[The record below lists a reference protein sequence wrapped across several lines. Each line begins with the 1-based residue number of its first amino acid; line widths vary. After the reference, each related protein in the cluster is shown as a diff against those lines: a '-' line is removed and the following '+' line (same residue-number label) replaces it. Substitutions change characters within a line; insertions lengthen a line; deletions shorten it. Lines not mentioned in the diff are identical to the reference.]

1 MKMEGFQI
9 NYTDLSDLFW
19 EYKRKID
26 NLIENIDNCI
36 EKINMFTENA
46 VFTGK
51 TGDAVK
57 SYLGEAHITI
67 LSGIKVTAQTLLDN
81 MAAYK
86 DGYRAIDSSTNFK
99 LDEEAIQEF
108 RKKLASNYEDTDEYT
123 GKIRSALSEV
133 SDISDVGMPDSNGV
147 FDIHEQMDSDLIK
160 LVSNVNSYERE
171 NVVRLENSVE
181 LLLENLQSC
190 LSKIGLSQGA
200 IESYETGSFIT
211 GKDAGTLNTGI
222 KIFGDL
228 HEKNKEAYDEIYET
242 EQKIKDEAEKRKTQG
257 IWRTVGGA
265 VLIATGVACIVLTGG
280 AAIPIVADV
289 AVAVGSGT
297 AVFGAADAIE
307 GTQDIYYGSTGDID
321 STAVNGIKDGLFQ
334 GNEDA
339 YYLTE
344 NAFAFAA
351 SAMIPI
357 GQASTAGN
365 LTFKS
370 TATIV
375 AKEGIS
381 MGAGAGAQKIT
392 TDVTGN
398 DTAGMVAGM
407 VASGVTAKG
416 LNGIEAEANKLAKAP
431 KGIDGVTEGTGNLAE
446 DVGKAGKGLEGA
458 AKGAESAAE
467 DAGKVVETS
476 YGKSREIIQCSDIN
490 SKEVAKVEEKVPV
503 SDAVMKSLE
512 GSGLTSDRIK
522 EIRDLPKPDYS
533 KGEFVNRDV
542 NKPDPKTYL
551 NPDYYQKHL
560 EPFEKTGCYRI
571 QRTDPMLPDDQYGG
585 VLGHNSGLFVTSGED
600 MMKVLKEADGDV
612 SKLEKIFGM
621 DEGDWGKN
629 PVIIRVDDPQHLRIP
644 DGNEMGAWTKYY
656 IPGGFTSGNQ
666 AEAVIDSVPRGEYQ
680 VMKFNNPELMNWMK
694 KGIGE

>member
-1 MKMEGFQI
+1 MEGFQI

-133 SDISDVGMPDSNGV
+133 SDISDVGMPDINGV

-265 VLIATGVACIVLTGG
+265 VLIATGAACIVLTGG

-321 STAVNGIKDGLFQ
+321 STAVNGIKDDLFQ

-339 YYLTE
+339 DYLTE

-431 KGIDGVTEGTGNLAE
+431 KGIDGVTEGAGNLAE

-467 DAGKVVETS
+467 DAGKVVESGTDS
-476 YGKSREIIQCSDIN
+476 WNMVEGGGTINGREYSQHAMERMAPDTPQVRAELSRRAEKSATQRGLKVGTQEYYEYCKKYVDPRNIPPSVIEDAISSTKGIPGNRPDTFIHETADVKIVIN
-490 SKEVAKVEEKVPV
+490 SAGKVITV
-503 SDAVMKSLE
+503 
-512 GSGLTSDRIK
+512 I
-522 EIRDLPKPDYS
+522 PK
-533 KGEFVNRDV
+533 
-542 NKPDPKTYL
+542 
-551 NPDYYQKHL
+551 
-560 EPFEKTGCYRI
+560 
-571 QRTDPMLPDDQYGG
+571 
-585 VLGHNSGLFVTSGED
+585 
-600 MMKVLKEADGDV
+600 
-612 SKLEKIFGM
+612 
-621 DEGDWGKN
+621 
-629 PVIIRVDDPQHLRIP
+629 
-644 DGNEMGAWTKYY
+644 
-656 IPGGFTSGNQ
+656 
-666 AEAVIDSVPRGEYQ
+666 
-680 VMKFNNPELMNWMK
+680 
-694 KGIGE
+694 

>member
-1 MKMEGFQI
+1 MEGFQI

-19 EYKRKID
+19 EYKRKIE

-36 EKINMFTENA
+36 ERISMFTENA

-123 GKIRSALSEV
+123 GEIRSALSEV

-321 STAVNGIKDGLFQ
+321 STAVNGIKDDLFQ

-431 KGIDGVTEGTGNLAE
+431 KGIDGVTEGAGNLAE

-458 AKGAESAAE
+458 TNGAESAAE

-476 YGKSREIIQCSDIN
+476 YGKSIENTEFFKENGGLDASDYISIHSRKHMYDPDTVSTPKKTQYGKDVN
-490 SKEVAKVEEKVPV
+490 VGKLCEDTIMKPDEVIYNKDQNVMIYKKEYPFNI
-503 SDAVMKSLE
+503 S
-512 GSGLTSDRIK
+512 TSDTPTGTHRVFIPLNTQGK
-522 EIRDLPKPDYS
+522 KTIRMSQFPL
-533 KGEFVNRDV
+533 V
-542 NKPDPKTYL
+542 
-551 NPDYYQKHL
+551 
-560 EPFEKTGCYRI
+560 
-571 QRTDPMLPDDQYGG
+571 GG
-585 VLGHNSGLFVTSGED
+585 N
-600 MMKVLKEADGDV
+600 
-612 SKLEKIFGM
+612 
-621 DEGDWGKN
+621 
-629 PVIIRVDDPQHLRIP
+629 
-644 DGNEMGAWTKYY
+644 
-656 IPGGFTSGNQ
+656 
-666 AEAVIDSVPRGEYQ
+666 
-680 VMKFNNPELMNWMK
+680 
-694 KGIGE
+694 

>member
-1 MKMEGFQI
+1 MEGFQI

-19 EYKRKID
+19 EYKRKIE

-36 EKINMFTENA
+36 ERINMFTENA

-123 GKIRSALSEV
+123 GEIRSALSEV

-265 VLIATGVACIVLTGG
+265 VLIATGAACIVLTGG
-280 AAIPIVADV
+280 AATPVVADV

-321 STAVNGIKDGLFQ
+321 STAVNGIKDDLFQ

-407 VASGVTAKG
+407 VASGMTAKG

-431 KGIDGVTEGTGNLAE
+431 KGIDGVTEGAGNLAE
-446 DVGKAGKGLEGA
+446 DVGKAGKGLKGA

-467 DAGKVVETS
+467 DAGKVVES
-476 YGKSREIIQCSDIN
+476 GIN
-490 SKEVAKVEEKVPV
+490 SIDDIALKHSSVGDFTYNPKTGQISRMKGGGHGQSNINFLEENGIEYNIVKEYDNGVRVGNVPKHKTPSKRTGTGQAWFPKNW
-503 SDAVMKSLE
+503 SDSK
-512 GSGLTSDRIK
+512 IK
-522 EIRDLPKPDYS
+522 EAGNY
-533 KGEFVNRDV
+533 VTN
-542 NKPDPKTYL
+542 
-551 NPDYYQKHL
+551 
-560 EPFEKTGCYRI
+560 
-571 QRTDPMLPDDQYGG
+571 LPD
-585 VLGHNSGLFVTSGED
+585 N
-600 MMKVLKEADGDV
+600 
-612 SKLEKIFGM
+612 
-621 DEGDWGKN
+621 KN
-629 PVIIRVDDPQHLRIP
+629 LP
-644 DGNEMGAWTKYY
+644 DG
-656 IPGGFTSGNQ
+656 
-666 AEAVIDSVPRGEYQ
+666 VIGYGEYDG
-680 VMKFNNPELMNWMK
+680 VRV
-694 KGIGE
+694 GIIKTDGKIGTIFPDADLQP

>member
-1 MKMEGFQI
+1 MEGFQI

-19 EYKRKID
+19 EYKRKIE

-321 STAVNGIKDGLFQ
+321 STAVNGIKDDLFQ

-357 GQASTAGN
+357 GHASTAGN

-416 LNGIEAEANKLAKAP
+416 LNGIEAEANKLAKP
-431 KGIDGVTEGTGNLAE
+431 KLGDVGDGGDAVLNDADGPVVKEGSIEQLSEIEYKELTGYEYLDTQLGNLKDKVKLNQYQSAESVNDWWANNGYDRPPYTPKTVVQDITLDCDTIFVRVYDGNISGLRGGWVMCAE
-446 DVGKAGKGLEGA
+446 DIKGLTPEQIQQKFALPSTPKYIGEVKLKAGSNIRMGEVNPNYGFNGGGIQFDLKGQYIGEF
-458 AKGAESAAE
+458 
-467 DAGKVVETS
+467 
-476 YGKSREIIQCSDIN
+476 
-490 SKEVAKVEEKVPV
+490 
-503 SDAVMKSLE
+503 
-512 GSGLTSDRIK
+512 K
-522 EIRDLPKPDYS
+522 EIGSL
-533 KGEFVNRDV
+533 V
-542 NKPDPKTYL
+542 
-551 NPDYYQKHL
+551 
-560 EPFEKTGCYRI
+560 
-571 QRTDPMLPDDQYGG
+571 
-585 VLGHNSGLFVTSGED
+585 
-600 MMKVLKEADGDV
+600 
-612 SKLEKIFGM
+612 
-621 DEGDWGKN
+621 DWSMGK
-629 PVIIRVDDPQHLRIP
+629 
-644 DGNEMGAWTKYY
+644 
-656 IPGGFTSGNQ
+656 
-666 AEAVIDSVPRGEYQ
+666 
-680 VMKFNNPELMNWMK
+680 
-694 KGIGE
+694 

>member
-1 MKMEGFQI
+1 MEGFQI

-19 EYKRKID
+19 EYKRKIE

-36 EKINMFTENA
+36 ERINMFTENA

-123 GKIRSALSEV
+123 DKIRSALSEV

-431 KGIDGVTEGTGNLAE
+431 KGIDGVTEGAGNLAE

-458 AKGAESAAE
+458 TNGAESAAE

-476 YGKSREIIQCSDIN
+476 YGKSIENTEFFKENGGLDASDYISIHSRKHMYDPDTVSTPKKTQYGKDVN
-490 SKEVAKVEEKVPV
+490 VGKLCEDTIMKPDEVIYNKDQNVMIYKKEYPFNI
-503 SDAVMKSLE
+503 S
-512 GSGLTSDRIK
+512 TSDTPTGTHRVFIPLNTQGK
-522 EIRDLPKPDYS
+522 KTIRMSQFPL
-533 KGEFVNRDV
+533 V
-542 NKPDPKTYL
+542 
-551 NPDYYQKHL
+551 
-560 EPFEKTGCYRI
+560 
-571 QRTDPMLPDDQYGG
+571 GG
-585 VLGHNSGLFVTSGED
+585 N
-600 MMKVLKEADGDV
+600 
-612 SKLEKIFGM
+612 
-621 DEGDWGKN
+621 
-629 PVIIRVDDPQHLRIP
+629 
-644 DGNEMGAWTKYY
+644 
-656 IPGGFTSGNQ
+656 
-666 AEAVIDSVPRGEYQ
+666 
-680 VMKFNNPELMNWMK
+680 
-694 KGIGE
+694 

>member
-1 MKMEGFQI
+1 MEGFQI

-19 EYKRKID
+19 EYKRKIE

-123 GKIRSALSEV
+123 DKIRSALSEV

-265 VLIATGVACIVLTGG
+265 VLIATGAACIVLTGG

-321 STAVNGIKDGLFQ
+321 STAVNGIKDDLFQ

-416 LNGIEAEANKLAKAP
+416 LNGIEAEVNKLAKAP
-431 KGIDGVTEGTGNLAE
+431 KGIDGVTEGAGNLVE

-467 DAGKVVETS
+467 DAGKVVESGSKTIDDIIDGLPETTN
-476 YGKSREIIQCSDIN
+476 GKGVARNFESTGDFEQTIRDFDALNPIDVKEIQT
-490 SKEVAKVEEKVPV
+490 KY
-503 SDAVMKSLE
+503 
-512 GSGLTSDRIK
+512 GSGKVGKLSDGTTVVARPGSTTGGATL
-522 EIRDLPKPDYS
+522 EIRVS
-533 KGEFVNRDV
+533 NR
-542 NKPDPKTYL
+542 
-551 NPDYYQKHL
+551 
-560 EPFEKTGCYRI
+560 
-571 QRTDPMLPDDQYGG
+571 
-585 VLGHNSGLFVTSGED
+585 
-600 MMKVLKEADGDV
+600 KVY
-612 SKLEKIFGM
+612 KI
-621 DEGDWGKN
+621 
-629 PVIIRVDDPQHLRIP
+629 R
-644 DGNEMGAWTKYY
+644 Y
-656 IPGGFTSGNQ
+656 
-666 AEAVIDSVPRGEYQ
+666 
-680 VMKFNNPELMNWMK
+680 
-694 KGIGE
+694 

>member
-1 MKMEGFQI
+1 MEGFQI

-19 EYKRKID
+19 EYKRKIE

-123 GKIRSALSEV
+123 GEIRSALSEV

-265 VLIATGVACIVLTGG
+265 VLIATGAACIVLTGG
-280 AAIPIVADV
+280 AATPVVADV

-321 STAVNGIKDGLFQ
+321 STAVNGIKDDLFQ

-381 MGAGAGAQKIT
+381 MGVGAGAQKIT

-431 KGIDGVTEGTGNLAE
+431 KGIDGVTEKAGNLAE

-467 DAGKVVETS
+467 DAGKVVESGTYSGDLMSAEEAARYSEYWRELGIGSDNTWKAFKDANPNGTIDDYFEIVQKQSPWPLGETGTPTTLKAGDRFFMAVENNAPENVIGGFGVKERIDSTDFVRNNLAVKYDWKTS
-476 YGKSREIIQCSDIN
+476 CNVIREF
-490 SKEVAKVEEKVPV
+490 EV
-503 SDAVMKSLE
+503 
-512 GSGLTSDRIK
+512 
-522 EIRDLPKPDYS
+522 
-533 KGEFVNRDV
+533 
-542 NKPDPKTYL
+542 
-551 NPDYYQKHL
+551 
-560 EPFEKTGCYRI
+560 
-571 QRTDPMLPDDQYGG
+571 
-585 VLGHNSGLFVTSGED
+585 NSGIELNVNAGPVGPQIDLGADLYLPGDTTMTQYDLFSNLGSEIKRED
-600 MMKVLKEADGDV
+600 YVH
-612 SKLEKIFGM
+612 II
-621 DEGDWGKN
+621 DEYW
-629 PVIIRVDDPQHLRIP
+629 VD
-644 DGNEMGAWTKYY
+644 
-656 IPGGFTSGNQ
+656 
-666 AEAVIDSVPRGEYQ
+666 
-680 VMKFNNPELMNWMK
+680 
-694 KGIGE
+694 

>member
-1 MKMEGFQI
+1 MEGFQI

-36 EKINMFTENA
+36 ERINMFTENA

-123 GKIRSALSEV
+123 GEIRSVLSEV
-133 SDISDVGMPDSNGV
+133 SDISDVGMPDINGV

-190 LSKIGLSQGA
+190 LSKIGLSQCA

-211 GKDAGTLNTGI
+211 GKDAGALNTGI

-257 IWRTVGGA
+257 IWRMVGGA
-265 VLIATGVACIVLTGG
+265 VLIATGAACIVLTGG
-280 AAIPIVADV
+280 AATPVVADV

-321 STAVNGIKDGLFQ
+321 STAVNGIKDDLFQ

-416 LNGIEAEANKLAKAP
+416 LNGIEAGANKLAKAP
-431 KGIDGVTEGTGNLAE
+431 KGIDGVTEGAGNVAE

-467 DAGKVVETS
+467 DAGKVVES
-476 YGKSREIIQCSDIN
+476 GSSSNKFSNWDDMKDAYKGKVT
-490 SKEVAKVEEKVPV
+490 KF
-503 SDAVMKSLE
+503 L
-512 GSGLTSDRIK
+512 
-522 EIRDLPKPDYS
+522 
-533 KGEFVNRDV
+533 KG
-542 NKPDPKTYL
+542 NKPKGSPIPK
-551 NPDYYQKHL
+551 NW
-560 EPFEKTGCYRI
+560 FEKGGTLEIETLDDGSQIWKYTSAKGDTVPYINQQVKFPKQYMFPDEDIAEFSIGKFTGDREL
-571 QRTDPMLPDDQYGG
+571 D
-585 VLGHNSGLFVTSGED
+585 
-600 MMKVLKEADGDV
+600 KKAA
-612 SKLEKIFGM
+612 LEFLRSEGY
-621 DEGDWGKN
+621 DE
-629 PVIIRVDDPQHLRIP
+629 IP
-644 DGNEMGAWTKYY
+644 DGYVLHHDYENGKMQLIEEEIHRIFTHYGGNYY
-656 IPGGFTSGNQ
+656 N
-666 AEAVIDSVPRGEYQ
+666 
-680 VMKFNNPELMNWMK
+680 K
-694 KGIGE
+694 

>member
-1 MKMEGFQI
+1 MEGFQI

-19 EYKRKID
+19 EYKRKIE

-36 EKINMFTENA
+36 ERISMFTENA

-123 GKIRSALSEV
+123 GKIRSVLSEV

-147 FDIHEQMDSDLIK
+147 FDIHEQMDSNLIK

-200 IESYETGSFIT
+200 IESYKTGSFIT
-211 GKDAGTLNTGI
+211 GKDVGTLNTGI

-265 VLIATGVACIVLTGG
+265 VLIATGAACIVLTGG

-321 STAVNGIKDGLFQ
+321 STAVNGIKDDLFQ

-416 LNGIEAEANKLAKAP
+416 LNGIEAEANKLLKAP
-431 KGIDGVTEGTGNLAE
+431 KGVDGVTEGAGNLAE

-467 DAGKVVETS
+467 DAGKVVES
-476 YGKSREIIQCSDIN
+476 GSSSNKFSNWDDMKDAYKGKVT
-490 SKEVAKVEEKVPV
+490 KF
-503 SDAVMKSLE
+503 L
-512 GSGLTSDRIK
+512 
-522 EIRDLPKPDYS
+522 
-533 KGEFVNRDV
+533 KG
-542 NKPDPKTYL
+542 NKPKGSPIPK
-551 NPDYYQKHL
+551 NW
-560 EPFEKTGCYRI
+560 FEKGGTLEIETLDDGSQIWKYTSAKGDTVPYINQQVKFPKQYMFPDEDIAEFSIGKFTGDREL
-571 QRTDPMLPDDQYGG
+571 D
-585 VLGHNSGLFVTSGED
+585 
-600 MMKVLKEADGDV
+600 KKAA
-612 SKLEKIFGM
+612 LEFLRSEGY
-621 DEGDWGKN
+621 DE
-629 PVIIRVDDPQHLRIP
+629 IP
-644 DGNEMGAWTKYY
+644 DGYVLHHDYENGKMQLIEEEIHRIFTHYGGNYY
-656 IPGGFTSGNQ
+656 N
-666 AEAVIDSVPRGEYQ
+666 
-680 VMKFNNPELMNWMK
+680 K
-694 KGIGE
+694 

>member
-1 MKMEGFQI
+1 MEGFQI
-9 NYTDLSDLFW
+9 NYTDLNDLFW
-19 EYKRKID
+19 EYKRKIE

-36 EKINMFTENA
+36 ERINMFTENA

-190 LSKIGLSQGA
+190 LSKIGLSQCA

-211 GKDAGTLNTGI
+211 GKDAGALNTGI

-321 STAVNGIKDGLFQ
+321 STAVNGIKDDLFQ

-416 LNGIEAEANKLAKAP
+416 LNGIEAEANKLAKP
-431 KGIDGVTEGTGNLAE
+431 KLGDVGDGGDAVLNDADGPVVKEGSIEQLSEIEYKELTGYEYLDTQLGNLKDKVKLNQYQSAESVNDWWANNGYDRPPYTPKTVVQDITLDCDTIFVRVYDGNISGLRGGWVMCAE
-446 DVGKAGKGLEGA
+446 DIKGLTPEQIQQKFALPSTPKYIGEVKLKAGSNIRMGEVNPNYGFNGGGIQFDLKGQYIGEF
-458 AKGAESAAE
+458 
-467 DAGKVVETS
+467 
-476 YGKSREIIQCSDIN
+476 
-490 SKEVAKVEEKVPV
+490 
-503 SDAVMKSLE
+503 
-512 GSGLTSDRIK
+512 K
-522 EIRDLPKPDYS
+522 EIGSL
-533 KGEFVNRDV
+533 V
-542 NKPDPKTYL
+542 
-551 NPDYYQKHL
+551 
-560 EPFEKTGCYRI
+560 
-571 QRTDPMLPDDQYGG
+571 
-585 VLGHNSGLFVTSGED
+585 
-600 MMKVLKEADGDV
+600 
-612 SKLEKIFGM
+612 
-621 DEGDWGKN
+621 DWSMGK
-629 PVIIRVDDPQHLRIP
+629 
-644 DGNEMGAWTKYY
+644 
-656 IPGGFTSGNQ
+656 
-666 AEAVIDSVPRGEYQ
+666 
-680 VMKFNNPELMNWMK
+680 
-694 KGIGE
+694 

>member
-1 MKMEGFQI
+1 MEGFQI

-19 EYKRKID
+19 EYKRKIE

-36 EKINMFTENA
+36 ERISMFTENA

-200 IESYETGSFIT
+200 IEIYETGSFIT

-321 STAVNGIKDGLFQ
+321 STAVNGIKDDLFQ

-431 KGIDGVTEGTGNLAE
+431 KGIDGVTEEAGNLVE

>member
-1 MKMEGFQI
+1 MEGFQI

-19 EYKRKID
+19 EYKRKIE

-36 EKINMFTENA
+36 ERISMFTENA

-257 IWRTVGGA
+257 IWRIVGGA
-265 VLIATGVACIVLTGG
+265 VLIATGAACIVLTGG
-280 AAIPIVADV
+280 AATPVVADV

-321 STAVNGIKDGLFQ
+321 STAVNGIKDDLFQ

-416 LNGIEAEANKLAKAP
+416 LNGIEAEANKLAKP
-431 KGIDGVTEGTGNLAE
+431 KLGDVGDGGDAVLNDADGPVVKEGSIEQLSEIEYKELTGYEYLDTQLGNLKDKVKLNQYQSAESVNDWWANNGYDRPPYTPKTVVQDITLDCDTIFVRVYDGNISGLRGGWVMCAE
-446 DVGKAGKGLEGA
+446 DIKGLTPEQIQQKFALPSTPKYIGEVKLKAGSNIRMGEVNPNYGFNGGGIQFDLKGQYIGEF
-458 AKGAESAAE
+458 
-467 DAGKVVETS
+467 
-476 YGKSREIIQCSDIN
+476 
-490 SKEVAKVEEKVPV
+490 
-503 SDAVMKSLE
+503 
-512 GSGLTSDRIK
+512 K
-522 EIRDLPKPDYS
+522 EIGSL
-533 KGEFVNRDV
+533 V
-542 NKPDPKTYL
+542 
-551 NPDYYQKHL
+551 
-560 EPFEKTGCYRI
+560 
-571 QRTDPMLPDDQYGG
+571 
-585 VLGHNSGLFVTSGED
+585 
-600 MMKVLKEADGDV
+600 
-612 SKLEKIFGM
+612 
-621 DEGDWGKN
+621 DWSMGK
-629 PVIIRVDDPQHLRIP
+629 
-644 DGNEMGAWTKYY
+644 
-656 IPGGFTSGNQ
+656 
-666 AEAVIDSVPRGEYQ
+666 
-680 VMKFNNPELMNWMK
+680 
-694 KGIGE
+694 

>member
-1 MKMEGFQI
+1 MEGFQI

-19 EYKRKID
+19 EYKRKIE

-36 EKINMFTENA
+36 ERISMFTENA

-123 GKIRSALSEV
+123 GEIRSALSEV

-190 LSKIGLSQGA
+190 LSKIGLSQCA

-211 GKDAGTLNTGI
+211 GKDAGALNTGI

-321 STAVNGIKDGLFQ
+321 STAVNGIKDDLFQ

-407 VASGVTAKG
+407 VASGMTAKG

-431 KGIDGVTEGTGNLAE
+431 KGIDGVTEGAGNLAE

-467 DAGKVVETS
+467 DAGKVVES
-476 YGKSREIIQCSDIN
+476 GIN
-490 SKEVAKVEEKVPV
+490 SIDDIALKHSSVGDFTYNPKTGQISRMKGGGHGQSNINFLEENGIEYNIVKEYDNGVRVGNVPKHKTPSKRTGTGQAWFPKNW
-503 SDAVMKSLE
+503 SDSK
-512 GSGLTSDRIK
+512 IK
-522 EIRDLPKPDYS
+522 EAGNY
-533 KGEFVNRDV
+533 VTN
-542 NKPDPKTYL
+542 
-551 NPDYYQKHL
+551 
-560 EPFEKTGCYRI
+560 
-571 QRTDPMLPDDQYGG
+571 LPD
-585 VLGHNSGLFVTSGED
+585 N
-600 MMKVLKEADGDV
+600 
-612 SKLEKIFGM
+612 
-621 DEGDWGKN
+621 KN
-629 PVIIRVDDPQHLRIP
+629 LP
-644 DGNEMGAWTKYY
+644 DG
-656 IPGGFTSGNQ
+656 
-666 AEAVIDSVPRGEYQ
+666 VIGYGEYDG
-680 VMKFNNPELMNWMK
+680 VRV
-694 KGIGE
+694 GIIKTDGKIGTIFPDADLQP

>member
-1 MKMEGFQI
+1 MEGFQI

-19 EYKRKID
+19 EYKRKIE

-36 EKINMFTENA
+36 ERISMFTENA

-123 GKIRSALSEV
+123 DKIRSALSEV

-321 STAVNGIKDGLFQ
+321 STAVNGIKDDLFQ

-431 KGIDGVTEGTGNLAE
+431 KGIDGVTEGAGNLVE

-467 DAGKVVETS
+467 DVGKVVES
-476 YGKSREIIQCSDIN
+476 GSSSGK
-490 SKEVAKVEEKVPV
+490 VW
-503 SDAVMKSLE
+503 
-512 GSGLTSDRIK
+512 
-522 EIRDLPKPDYS
+522 DYS
-533 KGEFVNRDV
+533 KQFDGELANFNAGYEIKNVIKEDLYLVQFHSNAEVGSGRSLKYWTTFDAANRISTVD
-542 NKPDPKTYL
+542 
-551 NPDYYQKHL
+551 DYMNQMALLSNWGARDNVSIAKIPAGTKIKYAIGTAKEQVGAIESRPGGGL
-560 EPFEKTGCYRI
+560 QILFEKFDDGWVLDTR
-571 QRTDPMLPDDQYGG
+571 PLP
-585 VLGHNSGLFVTSGED
+585 
-600 MMKVLKEADGDV
+600 
-612 SKLEKIFGM
+612 
-621 DEGDWGKN
+621 
-629 PVIIRVDDPQHLRIP
+629 
-644 DGNEMGAWTKYY
+644 
-656 IPGGFTSGNQ
+656 
-666 AEAVIDSVPRGEYQ
+666 
-680 VMKFNNPELMNWMK
+680 
-694 KGIGE
+694 

>member
-1 MKMEGFQI
+1 MEGFQI

-19 EYKRKID
+19 EYKRKIE

-36 EKINMFTENA
+36 ERINMFTENA

-190 LSKIGLSQGA
+190 LSKIGLSQCA

-321 STAVNGIKDGLFQ
+321 STAVNGIKDDLFQ

-370 TATIV
+370 TATII

-431 KGIDGVTEGTGNLAE
+431 KGIDGVTEGAGNLTE

-458 AKGAESAAE
+458 ANGAESAAE
-467 DAGKVVETS
+467 DAGKIVETS
-476 YGKSREIIQCSDIN
+476 YGKSSLIELKNTDNFMDSTIEHIFEGNVRRGKAGGYHYECIKDTAGNIVNGTEVLIN
-490 SKEVAKVEEKVPV
+490 DLGVYKAQVEVN
-503 SDAVMKSLE
+503 
-512 GSGLTSDRIK
+512 GI
-522 EIRDLPKPDYS
+522 PK
-533 KGEFVNRDV
+533 
-542 NKPDPKTYL
+542 
-551 NPDYYQKHL
+551 
-560 EPFEKTGCYRI
+560 
-571 QRTDPMLPDDQYGG
+571 
-585 VLGHNSGLFVTSGED
+585 
-600 MMKVLKEADGDV
+600 
-612 SKLEKIFGM
+612 
-621 DEGDWGKN
+621 
-629 PVIIRVDDPQHLRIP
+629 
-644 DGNEMGAWTKYY
+644 
-656 IPGGFTSGNQ
+656 SGNGGYSTFFHKEMSPQ
-666 AEAVIDSVPRGEYQ
+666 DVIDSINEAY
-680 VMKFNNPELMNWMK
+680 NNKVFVVGSKNSYI
-694 KGIGE
+694 GISNNGLEIEMYINNNGKIISAFPKE

>member
-1 MKMEGFQI
+1 MEGFQI

-133 SDISDVGMPDSNGV
+133 SDISDVGMPDINGV

-200 IESYETGSFIT
+200 IEIYETGSFIT

-257 IWRTVGGA
+257 IWRMVGGA
-265 VLIATGVACIVLTGG
+265 VLIATGAACIVLTGG

-321 STAVNGIKDGLFQ
+321 STAVNGIKDDLFQ

-431 KGIDGVTEGTGNLAE
+431 KGIDGVTEGAGNVAE
-446 DVGKAGKGLEGA
+446 DVGKIVESGGKIFKFSDMTESEIVKIVERYRKKAPIEIPDTAKYKAKSMADGYEQISYKWNDGTYKYEVRWHTRTSGAPEGQ
-458 AKGAESAAE
+458 GNTW
-467 DAGKVVETS
+467 V
-476 YGKSREIIQCSDIN
+476 
-490 SKEVAKVEEKVPV
+490 
-503 SDAVMKSLE
+503 
-512 GSGLTSDRIK
+512 
-522 EIRDLPKPDYS
+522 
-533 KGEFVNRDV
+533 
-542 NKPDPKTYL
+542 
-551 NPDYYQKHL
+551 
-560 EPFEKTGCYRI
+560 I
-571 QRTDPMLPDDQYGG
+571 QRT
-585 VLGHNSGLFVTSGED
+585 
-600 MMKVLKEADGDV
+600 
-612 SKLEKIFGM
+612 
-621 DEGDWGKN
+621 
-629 PVIIRVDDPQHLRIP
+629 
-644 DGNEMGAWTKYY
+644 
-656 IPGGFTSGNQ
+656 IPGNGG
-666 AEAVIDSVPRGEYQ
+666 
-680 VMKFNNPELMNWMK
+680 K
-694 KGIGE
+694 KPSTQFLIGENEWVEGWKWYDAISARKNGTATQEQIELLDKGHWKE

>member
-1 MKMEGFQI
+1 MEGFQI

-19 EYKRKID
+19 EYKRKIE

-36 EKINMFTENA
+36 ERINMFTENA

-190 LSKIGLSQGA
+190 LTKIGLSQCA

-211 GKDAGTLNTGI
+211 GKDAGTLNMGI

-257 IWRTVGGA
+257 IWRMVGGA

-321 STAVNGIKDGLFQ
+321 STAVNGIKDDLFQ

-407 VASGVTAKG
+407 VASGMTAKG

-431 KGIDGVTEGTGNLAE
+431 KGIDGVTEGAGNLAE

>member
-1 MKMEGFQI
+1 MEGFQI

-19 EYKRKID
+19 EYKRKIE

-36 EKINMFTENA
+36 ERISMFTENA

-257 IWRTVGGA
+257 IWRMVGGA

-321 STAVNGIKDGLFQ
+321 STAVNGIKDDLFQ

-416 LNGIEAEANKLAKAP
+416 LNGIEAEANKLAKP
-431 KGIDGVTEGTGNLAE
+431 KLGDVGDGGDAVLNDADGPVVKEGSIEQLSEIEYKELTGYEYLDTQLGNLKDKVKLNQYQSAESVNDWWANNGYDRPPYTPKTVVQDITLDCDTIFVRVYDGNISGLRGGWVMCAE
-446 DVGKAGKGLEGA
+446 DIKGLTPEQIQQKFALPSTPKYIGEVKLKAGSNIRMGEVNPNYGFNGGGIQFDLKGQYIGEF
-458 AKGAESAAE
+458 
-467 DAGKVVETS
+467 
-476 YGKSREIIQCSDIN
+476 
-490 SKEVAKVEEKVPV
+490 
-503 SDAVMKSLE
+503 
-512 GSGLTSDRIK
+512 K
-522 EIRDLPKPDYS
+522 EIGSL
-533 KGEFVNRDV
+533 V
-542 NKPDPKTYL
+542 
-551 NPDYYQKHL
+551 
-560 EPFEKTGCYRI
+560 
-571 QRTDPMLPDDQYGG
+571 
-585 VLGHNSGLFVTSGED
+585 
-600 MMKVLKEADGDV
+600 
-612 SKLEKIFGM
+612 
-621 DEGDWGKN
+621 DWSMGK
-629 PVIIRVDDPQHLRIP
+629 
-644 DGNEMGAWTKYY
+644 
-656 IPGGFTSGNQ
+656 
-666 AEAVIDSVPRGEYQ
+666 
-680 VMKFNNPELMNWMK
+680 
-694 KGIGE
+694 

>member
-1 MKMEGFQI
+1 MEGFQI

-19 EYKRKID
+19 EYKRKIE

-36 EKINMFTENA
+36 ERISMFTENA

-242 EQKIKDEAEKRKTQG
+242 EQRIKDEAEKRKTQG

-321 STAVNGIKDGLFQ
+321 STAVNGIKDDLFQ

-431 KGIDGVTEGTGNLAE
+431 KGIDGVTEGAGNLAE

-467 DAGKVVETS
+467 DAGKVVESGGKTTYKILNTS
-476 YGKSREIIQCSDIN
+476 SAE
-490 SKEVAKVEEKVPV
+490 
-503 SDAVMKSLE
+503 
-512 GSGLTSDRIK
+512 
-522 EIRDLPKPDYS
+522 
-533 KGEFVNRDV
+533 DV
-542 NKPDPKTYL
+542 NKIFKDTMGYEPPYKPGTSVTEIQLTENATYVRVYDKVNSRMQGGWVMKAEDIVGLTPQEIQNKFALPNTPKYICDVNLEAVTRL
-551 NPDYYQKHL
+551 RTGEVNPLFGFDGGGQ
-560 EPFEKTGCYRI
+560 
-571 QRTDPMLPDDQYGG
+571 QYD
-585 VLGHNSGLFVTSGED
+585 LIIN
-600 MMKVLKEADGDV
+600 
-612 SKLEKIFGM
+612 
-621 DEGDWGKN
+621 GKN
-629 PVIIRVDDPQHLRIP
+629 VGTFTNERIIGQ
-644 DGNEMGAWTKYY
+644 
-656 IPGGFTSGNQ
+656 
-666 AEAVIDSVPRGEYQ
+666 
-680 VMKFNNPELMNWMK
+680 
-694 KGIGE
+694 

>member
-1 MKMEGFQI
+1 MEGFQI

-36 EKINMFTENA
+36 ERINMFTENA

-211 GKDAGTLNTGI
+211 GKDAGALNTGI

-265 VLIATGVACIVLTGG
+265 VLIATGAACIVLTGG
-280 AAIPIVADV
+280 AATPVVADV

-321 STAVNGIKDGLFQ
+321 STAVNGIKDDLFQ

-431 KGIDGVTEGTGNLAE
+431 KGIDGVTEGAGNVAE
-446 DVGKAGKGLEGA
+446 DVGKIVESGGKIFKFSDMTESEIVKIVERYRKKAPIEIPDTAKYKAKSMADGYEQISYKWNDGTYKYEVRWHTRTSGAPEGQ
-458 AKGAESAAE
+458 GNTW
-467 DAGKVVETS
+467 V
-476 YGKSREIIQCSDIN
+476 
-490 SKEVAKVEEKVPV
+490 
-503 SDAVMKSLE
+503 
-512 GSGLTSDRIK
+512 
-522 EIRDLPKPDYS
+522 
-533 KGEFVNRDV
+533 
-542 NKPDPKTYL
+542 
-551 NPDYYQKHL
+551 
-560 EPFEKTGCYRI
+560 I
-571 QRTDPMLPDDQYGG
+571 QRT
-585 VLGHNSGLFVTSGED
+585 
-600 MMKVLKEADGDV
+600 
-612 SKLEKIFGM
+612 
-621 DEGDWGKN
+621 
-629 PVIIRVDDPQHLRIP
+629 
-644 DGNEMGAWTKYY
+644 
-656 IPGGFTSGNQ
+656 IPGNGG
-666 AEAVIDSVPRGEYQ
+666 
-680 VMKFNNPELMNWMK
+680 K
-694 KGIGE
+694 KPSTQFLIGENEWVEGWKWYDAISARKNGTATQEQIELLDKGHWKE

>member
-1 MKMEGFQI
+1 MEGFQI

-19 EYKRKID
+19 EYKRKIE

-36 EKINMFTENA
+36 ERINMFTENA

-211 GKDAGTLNTGI
+211 GKDAGALNTGI

-265 VLIATGVACIVLTGG
+265 VLIATGAACIVLTGG
-280 AAIPIVADV
+280 AATPVVADV

-321 STAVNGIKDGLFQ
+321 STAVNGIKDDLFQ

-431 KGIDGVTEGTGNLAE
+431 KGIDGVTEGAGNVAE
-446 DVGKAGKGLEGA
+446 DVGKIVESGGKIFKFSDMTESEIVKIVERYRKKAPIEIPDTAKYKAKSMADGYEQISYKWNDGTYKYEVRWHTRTSGAPEGQ
-458 AKGAESAAE
+458 GNTW
-467 DAGKVVETS
+467 V
-476 YGKSREIIQCSDIN
+476 
-490 SKEVAKVEEKVPV
+490 
-503 SDAVMKSLE
+503 
-512 GSGLTSDRIK
+512 
-522 EIRDLPKPDYS
+522 
-533 KGEFVNRDV
+533 
-542 NKPDPKTYL
+542 
-551 NPDYYQKHL
+551 
-560 EPFEKTGCYRI
+560 I
-571 QRTDPMLPDDQYGG
+571 QRT
-585 VLGHNSGLFVTSGED
+585 
-600 MMKVLKEADGDV
+600 
-612 SKLEKIFGM
+612 
-621 DEGDWGKN
+621 
-629 PVIIRVDDPQHLRIP
+629 
-644 DGNEMGAWTKYY
+644 
-656 IPGGFTSGNQ
+656 IPGNGG
-666 AEAVIDSVPRGEYQ
+666 
-680 VMKFNNPELMNWMK
+680 K
-694 KGIGE
+694 KPSTQFLIGENEWVEGWKWYDAISARKNGTATQEQIELLDKGHWKE

>member
-1 MKMEGFQI
+1 MEGFQI

-19 EYKRKID
+19 EYKRKIE

-36 EKINMFTENA
+36 ERINMFTENA

-257 IWRTVGGA
+257 IWRMVGGA

-321 STAVNGIKDGLFQ
+321 STAVNGIKDDLFQ

-407 VASGVTAKG
+407 VASGVIAKG

-431 KGIDGVTEGTGNLAE
+431 KGIDGVTEGVGNLAE
-446 DVGKAGKGLEGA
+446 DV
-458 AKGAESAAE
+458 
-467 DAGKVVETS
+467 GKVVETS
-476 YGKSREIIQCSDIN
+476 YGKSSLIELKNTDNFMDSTIEHIFEGNVRRGKAGGYHYECIKDTAGNIVNGTEVLIN
-490 SKEVAKVEEKVPV
+490 DLGVYKAQVEVN
-503 SDAVMKSLE
+503 
-512 GSGLTSDRIK
+512 GI
-522 EIRDLPKPDYS
+522 PK
-533 KGEFVNRDV
+533 
-542 NKPDPKTYL
+542 
-551 NPDYYQKHL
+551 
-560 EPFEKTGCYRI
+560 
-571 QRTDPMLPDDQYGG
+571 
-585 VLGHNSGLFVTSGED
+585 
-600 MMKVLKEADGDV
+600 
-612 SKLEKIFGM
+612 
-621 DEGDWGKN
+621 
-629 PVIIRVDDPQHLRIP
+629 
-644 DGNEMGAWTKYY
+644 
-656 IPGGFTSGNQ
+656 SGNGGYSTFFHKEMSPQ
-666 AEAVIDSVPRGEYQ
+666 DVIDSINEAY
-680 VMKFNNPELMNWMK
+680 NNKVFVVGSKNSYI
-694 KGIGE
+694 GISNNGLEIEMYINNNGKIISAFPKE

>member
-19 EYKRKID
+19 EYKRKIE

-431 KGIDGVTEGTGNLAE
+431 KGIDGVIEGTGNVAE

-467 DAGKVVETS
+467 DAGKVVESGSKTIDDIIDGLPETTN
-476 YGKSREIIQCSDIN
+476 GKGVARNFESTGDFEQTIRDFDALNPIDVKEIQT
-490 SKEVAKVEEKVPV
+490 KY
-503 SDAVMKSLE
+503 
-512 GSGLTSDRIK
+512 GSGKVGKLSDGTTVVARPGSTTGGATL
-522 EIRDLPKPDYS
+522 EIRVS
-533 KGEFVNRDV
+533 NR
-542 NKPDPKTYL
+542 
-551 NPDYYQKHL
+551 
-560 EPFEKTGCYRI
+560 
-571 QRTDPMLPDDQYGG
+571 
-585 VLGHNSGLFVTSGED
+585 
-600 MMKVLKEADGDV
+600 KVY
-612 SKLEKIFGM
+612 KI
-621 DEGDWGKN
+621 
-629 PVIIRVDDPQHLRIP
+629 R
-644 DGNEMGAWTKYY
+644 Y
-656 IPGGFTSGNQ
+656 
-666 AEAVIDSVPRGEYQ
+666 
-680 VMKFNNPELMNWMK
+680 
-694 KGIGE
+694 

>member
-1 MKMEGFQI
+1 MEGFQI

-19 EYKRKID
+19 EYKRKIE

-36 EKINMFTENA
+36 ERISMFTENA

-321 STAVNGIKDGLFQ
+321 STAVNGIKDDLFQ

-357 GQASTAGN
+357 GHASTAGN

-431 KGIDGVTEGTGNLAE
+431 KGIDGVTEGVGNLAE

-666 AEAVIDSVPRGEYQ
+666 AEAVIDSVSRGEYQ